1 MRRTGLDAV
10 VGLAE
15 GGELVV
21 AVDED
26 VLASHEVGVFL
37 NTGQT
42 VQEGEHGVQEGLLLL
57 DGTARAELHRES
69 RSQMSK
75 LDDYTQNSENYEPQ

>member
-1 MRRTGLDAV
+1 MRRIRLDGV

-26 VLASHEVGVFL
+26 VLAGHEVSVFL
-37 NTGQT
+37 NTGQA

-57 DGTARAELHRES
+57 DGTARAELHR
-69 RSQMSK
+69 
-75 LDDYTQNSENYEPQ
+75 DYK